1 MQSKMST
8 NSTRLCREKTFRIFS
23 KRQIQGTR
31 QAPKTKVPAKQ
42 KEPPASEAFKALFSS
57 VSDPLVWAQRGG
69 TERCLRH
76 QTSLLKG
83 MLVRSVILFSGIDF
97 FSQMYLCSYTDGY
110 FPLMSETRRLKGIK
124 ES

>member
-1 MQSKMST
+1 M
-8 NSTRLCREKTFRIFS
+8 
-23 KRQIQGTR
+23 
-31 QAPKTKVPAKQ
+31 PAKQ

-69 TERCLRH
+69 TERRLRH

-97 FSQMYLCSYTDGY
+97 FLTDVFGQ
-110 FPLMSETRRLKGIK
+110 LHRRLFPIDVRDEEVKRNK
-124 ES
+124 SELVLH